1 MTDLLIGGRYNWK
14 GQPEHLVYMGYNW
27 SGNGFWHQFALVND
41 PEVVW
46 CEVLPTDTDS
56 FEKSKIE
63 GAAPMSDKPYL
74 RNLKTREGYDIWDK
88 LCAVPRYGFIHSPDN
103 SRVLKAEGLG
113 NWIDRHAAQEVVDEA
128 QDELNGLRA
137 SRAADKAR
145 IAELESAVESAADIA
160 GQYGDALVGGGLR
173 EDAVKVWDRERQYRN
188 LLDAAQQSKE

>member
-1 MTDLLIGGRYNWK
+1 
-14 GQPEHLVYMGYNW
+14 
-27 SGNGFWHQFALVND
+27 
-41 PEVVW
+41 
-46 CEVLPTDTDS
+46 
-56 FEKSKIE
+56 
-63 GAAPMSDKPYL
+63 MSDKPYL